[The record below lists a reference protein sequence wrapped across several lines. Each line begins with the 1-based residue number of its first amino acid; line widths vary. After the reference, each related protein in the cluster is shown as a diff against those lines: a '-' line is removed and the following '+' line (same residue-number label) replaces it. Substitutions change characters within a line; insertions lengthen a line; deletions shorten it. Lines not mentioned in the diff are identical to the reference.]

1 MPGVRDLDLP
11 DLVANTV
18 DDARA
23 LVEAQ
28 VTSLKADL
36 GIRLGD
42 LGTAIKSWLIVV
54 CVAIVTT
61 LMLGI
66 AVSATLTEVVGLAW
80 WQSLWIV
87 TAVAI
92 TSVVLLISR
101 ARANGR
107 RVAAEHKS

>member
-1 MPGVRDLDLP
+1 MPGARDLDLP
-11 DLVANTV
+11 ELVASTV

-54 CVAIVTT
+54 CVAIVTA
-61 LMLGI
+61 LLLGVAI
-66 AVSATLTEVVGLAW
+66 SATLTEVVGLAW

-87 TAVAI
+87 TAIAI
-92 TSVVLLISR
+92 ATVILLIHR
-101 ARANGR
+101 ARVNGR
-107 RVAAEHKS
+107 LVGAEHKT